1 MRRLI
6 YASIHPDLS
15 SYSSDM
21 VMGMSTDT
29 INRLLHSAWQS
40 GAFEISLDEGDVGL
54 DAKTLG
60 FILPGVPRGG

>member
-1 MRRLI
+1 
-6 YASIHPDLS
+6 
-15 SYSSDM
+15 M